1 MGKSCKSPAKIMQK
15 SSKSH
20 EGYALAKVLKAL
32 RKSCKSPKLS
42 QKSCEIHGK
51 VIQKSSAS
59 HEGHAIA
66 KNM

>member
-1 MGKSCKSPAKIMQK
+1 MQK
-15 SSKSH
+15 SKII
-20 EGYALAKVLKAL
+20 AKVI
-32 RKSCKSPKLS
+32 

-66 KNM
+66 KNMWSHAVSKGRLREFLGIAED